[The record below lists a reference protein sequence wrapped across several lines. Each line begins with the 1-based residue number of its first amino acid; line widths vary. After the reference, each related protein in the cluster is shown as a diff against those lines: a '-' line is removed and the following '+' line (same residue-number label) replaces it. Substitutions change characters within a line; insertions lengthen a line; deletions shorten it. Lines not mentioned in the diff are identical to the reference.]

1 MLIDTLVYLIL
12 LLFTL
17 LSICGYGLIYNKKEI
32 SYFDNPFIN
41 IFAGLIILIPVSF
54 IVNLIS
60 SNVFLNLFIF
70 ILGIFLYFIKYK
82 KKNYFLYFFLVSLIF
97 FSGLVISKT
106 HEDFS
111 VYHFQHINEISQN
124 YIIFGL
130 ANLDIRYTYASIFAY
145 LQSLYKF
152 PIFDFKTIFL
162 PIFSI
167 YISLIGYLFFN
178 VIKKRKVLIS
188 AFFLVLLII
197 KFKRF
202 SEFGYDYIGQ
212 FLLIYI
218 FIEFIFDTK
227 LNRRKF
233 FDLIALFFLSILI
246 KITNIYFLPVIL
258 TPLLYQIKNINLK
271 QSIPI
276 TIPIL
281 SFLLIFSTNSFIK
294 TGCLNYFLK
303 VTCNINNDISWNVN
317 YEEINQIKSNS
328 KSWARGYFHQKNK
341 NKIENEDYY
350 NKNLNWVPNWL
361 VSHFKI
367 KILDYLILLL
377 IIYFLIN
384 SLSFSK
390 LKTRV
395 NKSYSSLYI
404 TLIFSCL
411 FWFYNFPQFRLG
423 FASISILFFLIID
436 YFFKSNIKL
445 KTKQFIVI
453 LAISIV
459 YFNYSNFKRI
469 SEEFSRDDIYKFTN
483 FPFFPSPNLSFKVK
497 FSEDIKYRVST
508 SNENFWRTCW
518 NIKPICV
525 NHDHKIKI
533 TKFNKNFKIEKIN

>member
-1 MLIDTLVYLIL
+1 MLIDTLVYFIL
-12 LLFTL
+12 LFFTL
-17 LSICGYGLIYNKKEI
+17 LSICGYGLIYNKNEI
-32 SYFDNPFIN
+32 SYFDNPFTN
-41 IFAGLIILIPVSF
+41 IFAGLIILVPISF
-54 IVNLIS
+54 ILNLIS
-60 SNVFLNLFIF
+60 SSVVINLFIF
-70 ILGIFLYFIKYK
+70 LLGIFFYLIRYKTKYLV
-82 KKNYFLYFFLVSLIF
+82 YFLSVSLIF
-97 FSGLVISKT
+97 FSGLIISKT

-111 VYHFQHINEISQN
+111 VYHFQHINEISQD
-124 YIIFGL
+124 YIILGL

-162 PIFSI
+162 PVYSI
-167 YISLIGYLFFN
+167 YLSLIGYLFFN

-188 AFFLVLLII
+188 AFFLILLII
-197 KFKRF
+197 KFKRL

-233 FDLIALFFLSILI
+233 FDLIALFLLSILI

-258 TPLLYQIKNINLK
+258 
-271 QSIPI
+271 IPI
-276 TIPIL
+276 LHITKKIKIKKLIPIAIPIL
-281 SFLLIFSTNSFIK
+281 SFLLIFSANSFIK

-303 VTCNINNDISWNVN
+303 ITCDINNGPSWNVH
-317 YEEINQIKSNS
+317 YEEINQIKSIS
-328 KSWARGYFHQKNK
+328 KSWARGYFHQKNE
-341 NKIENEDYY
+341 NKIENENTY
-350 NKNLNWVPNWL
+350 NKSLNWIPNWL
-361 VSHFKI
+361 ISHFKI

-384 SLSFSK
+384 KLSFTK
-390 LKTRV
+390 LKTRF
-395 NKSYSSLYI
+395 NKSYLGLFI

-411 FWFYNFPQFRLG
+411 FWLYNFPQFRLG
-423 FASISILFFLIID
+423 FASISLLFFLIID
-436 YFFKSNIKL
+436 NFFKSNIKL
-445 KTKQFIVI
+445 RTKQFIFI
-453 LAISIV
+453 LVISIV

-469 SEEFSRDDIYKFTN
+469 SEEFYRDDIYKFTN

-508 SNENFWRTCW
+508 PNENFWRTCW

-525 NHDHKIKI
+525 NHDDKIKI
-533 TKFNKNFKIEKIN
+533 TKLKKNFTIEKIN